1 LNCCFVCGS
10 VEACRH
16 REELLVSTELP
27 QNANS
32 FSSAQEAERER
43 KRLSLL
49 KTQLDALWKSMNAP
63 SYSQSVKRK
72 LAGDEQVYSQA
83 KPLKRRLK
91 IDLSTE
97 KARR

>member
-1 LNCCFVCGS
+1 VCGS
-10 VEACRH
+10 IEACRH

-43 KRLSLL
+43 NRIALL

-63 SYSQSVKRK
+63 SYSQSIKRK
-72 LAGDEQVYSQA
+72 WAGDEQVYSQV
-83 KPLKRRLK
+83 KPLKRLVKR
-91 IDLSTE
+91 DLSTE